1 MGNEAFKTGAKPD
14 MQQRTVTYIY
24 LTRLFRRAYVDTA
37 LICFLLLLFTQSNEP
52 TTYSIMEVKRVLR
65 SEAVLTHHLT
75 TCDHLTGTSYTSRTL
90 RSAYY
95 LLLTTYHIDISLAFS
110 FHNVDAH

>member
-52 TTYSIMEVKRVLR
+52 TTYSIMEVKRVL
-65 SEAVLTHHLT
+65 SILSLKTVL
-75 TCDHLTGTSYTSRTL
+75 DHKPQWTM
-90 RSAYY
+90 
-95 LLLTTYHIDISLAFS
+95 
-110 FHNVDAH
+110 